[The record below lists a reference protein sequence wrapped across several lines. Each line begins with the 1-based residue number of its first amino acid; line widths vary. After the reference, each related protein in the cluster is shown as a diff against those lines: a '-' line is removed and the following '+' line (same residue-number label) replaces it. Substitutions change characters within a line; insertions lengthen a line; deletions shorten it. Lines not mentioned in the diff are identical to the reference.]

1 MSARILPVA
10 CAVSALLVPA
20 GALLA
25 AKPPQK
31 PPGRVSIAVLP
42 SIVTWGTTGGVG
54 GHVSGRGQPA
64 GGPVVLEAQTPP
76 GPFLRKATGTVDARG
91 QYNFR
96 VSPVAN
102 TRYRVMAGAARVQ
115 SAEVL
120 MFVRMRASLR
130 VTDAFPTSGQRV
142 RFYGSVSPA
151 HPGLVVRIQ
160 KRNPDGTFRNVAHTF
175 LRAGSNASSSRYS
188 GVIRVFRN
196 GVYRVLVPTHNDHVK
211 AFSGLRLLR
220 IAS

>member
-1 MSARILPVA
+1 MRDRILPVA
-10 CAVSALLVPA
+10 CVLSALLVPT

-31 PPGRVSIAVLP
+31 GPGRVTIGVLP
-42 SIVTWGTTGGVG
+42 STVTWGTTGGVG
-54 GHVSGRGQPA
+54 GQVSGRGQPT
-64 GGPVVLEAQTPP
+64 GSLVVLEAQTPP
-76 GPFLRKATGTVDARG
+76 GAFVRRATDAADASG

-96 VSPVAN
+96 VTPGVN
-102 TRYRVMAGAARVQ
+102 TRYRVMAGAARVP

-120 MFVRMRASLR
+120 MFVRMRASLQ
-130 VTDAFPTSGQRV
+130 VTDTSPASGQRV
-142 RFYGSVSPA
+142 RFYGAVSPA

-175 LRAGSNASSSRYS
+175 LRAGSNASTSRYS
-188 GVIRVFRN
+188 GTIRVYRN